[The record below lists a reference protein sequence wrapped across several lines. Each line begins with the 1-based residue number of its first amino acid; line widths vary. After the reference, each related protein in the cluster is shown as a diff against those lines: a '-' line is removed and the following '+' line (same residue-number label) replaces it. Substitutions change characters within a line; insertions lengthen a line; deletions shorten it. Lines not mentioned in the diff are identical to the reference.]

1 MVLIL
6 KIVFTI
12 RFQIKELVSVL
23 DNTNLLQSLMM
34 LYVENKEDCTNVL
47 WPNMN
52 LVRIVLNLVPVNVRI
67 FNVKSQLENSVLI
80 NNCSE
85 ILERLE
91 VVE

>member
-47 WPNMN
+47 
-52 LVRIVLNLVPVNVRI
+52 
-67 FNVKSQLENSVLI
+67 
-80 NNCSE
+80 
-85 ILERLE
+85 
-91 VVE
+91 